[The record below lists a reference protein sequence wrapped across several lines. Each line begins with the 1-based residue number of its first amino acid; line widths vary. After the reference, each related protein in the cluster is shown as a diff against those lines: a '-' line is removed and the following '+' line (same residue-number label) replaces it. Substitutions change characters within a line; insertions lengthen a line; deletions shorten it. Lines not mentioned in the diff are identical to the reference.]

1 MFNSAYIC
9 LQKIF
14 SSTVFAGTVIS
25 TIMRGER
32 LHATVSLI
40 SIYKEGN
47 LAIQQAGKNMS
58 AKVIVICKQCP
69 LLRRGKEGNFSLA
82 VKLRD
87 RDGDKRASPS
97 YSGI

>member
-9 LQKIF
+9 LHCYIISKMF
-14 SSTVFAGTVIS
+14 SSAVFAGTVIT
-25 TIMRGER
+25 TITRGGS

-69 LLRRGKEGNFSLA
+69 LLRRGE
-82 VKLRD
+82 
-87 RDGDKRASPS
+87 
-97 YSGI
+97 